1 MPRKNALTIVETPS
15 SSLMNATTGV
25 AFFMTD
31 APTNANKNQ
40 ITLAEMTLSFSQVNQ
55 SPNQPV
61 LTTSSPT
68 SVFSQPKKSLSK
80 TP

>member
-1 MPRKNALTIVETPS
+1 
-15 SSLMNATTGV
+15 MNATTAM

-40 ITLAEMTLSFSQVNQ
+40 ITLAEMTLSFCRVNQ

-61 LTTSSPT
+61 RMTSSPT
-68 SVFSQPKKSLSK
+68 SVFSQPKKNPSK

>member
-15 SSLMNATTGV
+15 SSLMNATTDV

-31 APTNANKNQ
+31 APTNANNNQ
-40 ITLAEMTLSFSQVNQ
+40 ITLAEMTLSFSWVNQ
-55 SPNQPV
+55 LSNQPV
-61 LTTSSPT
+61 RMTSSPT
-68 SVFSQPKKSLSK
+68 SVFSQPKKNPSK